1 MEGGFRGIA
10 TSRKQKYILTVFS
23 LILSVGGGL
32 TACSGNSVSQ
42 SWFAPDPKLQEN
54 SVVLEPSPSPSP
66 VDRATPRE
74 TPPPA
79 PQDIKDNRL
88 PPNFP
93 KTIPIYQQ
101 AKLLKSQYRVG
112 EIKGET
118 RWQTE
123 ADRETISEF
132 YQQELINKNWAI
144 DTAESNN
151 DLAIAS
157 LDNLQIKLSILPKS
171 KDNSETIFLIEYE
184 AKSQGSEVAKTSSP
198 AAEEKTAETKS
209 DRDKEEEKIEI
220 SVNLEQ
226 VSPQVR
232 GYIKDLAALG
242 ILPENFDPDR
252 TITRREYGRWLF
264 EAHNQLYRDR
274 PTKQIRPVASVS
286 QPAFGDVKESDRDFA
301 IIQGLAEAGI
311 IPSRLNQN
319 TEALLFQPD
328 APLTRETLILWKV
341 PLDIRKGLPTA
352 SLEAVQKTWGFQDT
366 EKIDPKVLKALFTD
380 FENGENAN
388 ILRAF
393 GYTTLLQPK
402 KSVTNAEA
410 AASLWYFG
418 YQGEGISAR
427 EILVLE
433 NSNPLFTKED

>member
-1 MEGGFRGIA
+1 M
-10 TSRKQKYILTVFS
+10 
-23 LILSVGGGL
+23 SVSGGL
-32 TACSGNSVSQ
+32 TACSGNTVSQ
-42 SWFAPDPKLQEN
+42 SWFAPDPQLQDN
-54 SVVLEPSPSPSP
+54 SAALEPSPSPSP
-66 VDRATPRE
+66 ATRSI
-74 TPPPA
+74 
-79 PQDIKDNRL
+79 PQEIKDNRL

-93 KTIPIYQQ
+93 ETIPIYQQ
-101 AKLLKSQYRVG
+101 AKLVESQYRVG

-123 ADRETISEF
+123 ADRETVSEF
-132 YQQELINKNWAI
+132 YRQELENRNWAI

-157 LDNLQIKLSILPKS
+157 LEDLQIKLSILPE
-171 KDNSETIFLIEYE
+171 SEDSSGTIFLIEYE
-184 AKSQGSEVAKTSSP
+184 VESPGSEIT
-198 AAEEKTAETKS
+198 ETTAEAETTGTKPAIVPE
-209 DRDKEEEKIEI
+209 REKVEI
-220 SVNLEQ
+220 SANLER

-232 GYIKDLAALG
+232 GYIEDLAALG

-252 TITRREYGRWLF
+252 AITRREYSRWLF

-274 PTKQIRPVASVS
+274 PTKQIRPVASAS
-286 QPAFGDVKESDRDFA
+286 QPAFGDVKEGDRDFA

-311 IPSRLNQN
+311 IPSRLNQD

-352 SLEAVQKTWGFQDT
+352 SIEAVQKTWGFQDT
-366 EKIDPKVLKALFTD
+366 EKIDPKVLKALFSD

-433 NSNPLFTKED
+433 NSQSENSE

>member
-1 MEGGFRGIA
+1 MSI
-10 TSRKQKYILTVFS
+10 
-23 LILSVGGGL
+23 GGGL
-32 TACSGNSVSQ
+32 TACSGNSTSQ
-42 SWFAPDPKLQEN
+42 GWFAPDPKLQGD
-54 SVVLEPSPSPSP
+54 STVLEPSPNPSP
-66 VDRATPRE
+66 VAQSTPRE
-74 TPPPA
+74 TSQPTPKE
-79 PQDIKDNRL
+79 IKDNRL

-101 AKLLKSQYRVG
+101 AKLLESQYRVG

-123 ADRETISEF
+123 ADRETVSEF
-132 YQQELINKNWAI
+132 YRQELANKDWAI
-144 DTAESNN
+144 DTAESNQE
-151 DLAIAS
+151 LAIAS
-157 LDNLQIKLSILPKS
+157 LDNLQIKLSILPES
-171 KDNSETIFLIEYE
+171 NNSSETIFLIEYE
-184 AKSQGSEVAKTSSP
+184 AESQRSEVAETSLP
-198 AAEEKTAETKS
+198 APEEETAKIKS
-209 DRDKEEEKIEI
+209 DRNKEEEKVKI

-232 GYIKDLAALG
+232 GYIEDLATLE

-252 TITRREYGRWLF
+252 AITRREYARWLF

-311 IPSRLNQN
+311 IPSRLNQE
-319 TEALLFQPD
+319 TEAILFQPD

-352 SLEAVQKTWGFQDT
+352 SLEAVRKIWGFQDM
-366 EKIDPKVLKALFTD
+366 EKIDPKVLKALFAD

-427 EILVLE
+427 EILVLDKSQSE
-433 NSNPLFTKED
+433 GQ